1 MSAEVVDLPL
11 TQGSLFQIRIAL
23 TDDFGS
29 PQDLTNYGI
38 RGAVKNRYSD
48 ESPLLAFSPVIVD
61 PPTDGLIDI
70 DILPSASELLPITEA
85 VYDIEK
91 YLLADVESVEK
102 ILIGKFL
109 INPEVTT

>member
-11 TQGSLFQIRIAL
+11 TQGSLFQIAIQL
-23 TDDFGS
+23 TDDFGN
-29 PQDLTNYGI
+29 PQDLTGYGV

-48 ESPLLAFSPVIVD
+48 EHALITFAPVIFDATGGV
-61 PPTDGLIDI
+61 IHI
-70 DILPSASELLPITEA
+70 DILPSVSETLPVTEA

-91 YLLADVESVEK
+91 YSLTDAWDVEK
-102 ILIGKFL
+102 IVLGKFI

>member
-1 MSAEVVDLPL
+1 MSAVVVDLPL

-23 TDDFGS
+23 TDDFGN
-29 PQDLTNYGI
+29 PQDLTGYGI

-48 ESPLLAFSPVIVD
+48 ATALITFTPVIFDATGGVV
-61 PPTDGLIDI
+61 DI
-70 DILPSASELLPITEA
+70 DILPSQSKILPVTEA

-91 YLLADVESVEK
+91 YLLIDAENVVK
-102 ILIGKFL
+102 IVKGKFL